1 MFRRLLIANR
11 GEIAVRVARTA
22 SRLGIETV
30 AVYSDA
36 DRRAMHVTVCDRA
49 VHLGGSEASASYLN
63 VPRLLAAAR
72 EAGADA
78 LHPGY
83 GFLSENAGFARAVL
97 GDGIAWVGPHPD
109 AIERMGS
116 KIAARR
122 IAGDAGVAVV
132 PGFDASQDDAALAD
146 AAKRIGFPV
155 LIKASAGGGGKG
167 IRIVREAGAFA
178 EQLGLARRESERAF
192 GDAAVIVERYVE
204 RPRHVEVQVMGDRR
218 GGLLH
223 LLERECSIQ
232 RRHQKVIEEAPAPNL
247 SDEQRAGLR
256 EAALRLTRAIGYDNA
271 GTVEFVVDAESG
283 EFFFLEMNT
292 RLQVEHPVTEMVTGV
307 DLVELQLRAAAG
319 EPLPIRQE
327 DVVARGWAIE
337 ARVAAED
344 PAADF
349 APRTGLVSWIAEPAG
364 VRVDTGIRPGSEVSP
379 YYDSMLAKVIAAGR
393 DRESARKRLAAALR
407 SMLVVGLPT
416 NLDFLARIVEHPVFA
431 SGRLTTRFLEEH
443 GAELAVPP
451 APHEGAWVAALAEVL
466 DRHPSESHTNP
477 WQRLGSLRVTP
488 HRPSQ
493 PVTLAAQD
501 GSLHAVR
508 VQGVAP
514 RFEVMLDAERREVQ
528 AWWEGDHLL
537 VEHGGT
543 LERHHAHRSGDRW
556 TVRRRGRTETWR
568 VVPREELWRRRESAA
583 SASARAL
590 EAPFPALVSEVR
602 AEPGQVVAA
611 GDVLVVLEAMK
622 MLHNLVAEGVGIVD
636 QVRVQPGMTVETG
649 AVLVT
654 FAEGE

>member
-11 GEIAVRVARTA
+11 GEIAVRIARTA

-49 VHLGGSEASASYLN
+49 VHLGPSEASASYLS

-72 EAGADA
+72 EVGADA

-83 GFLSENAGFARAVL
+83 GFLSENAEFARAVL
-97 GDGIAWVGPHPD
+97 GDGVAWVGPHPD

-122 IAGDAGVAVV
+122 IAREAGVAVV
-132 PGFDASQDDAALAD
+132 PGFDASQQEAELAGAAE
-146 AAKRIGFPV
+146 RIGYPV

-167 IRIVREAGAFA
+167 IRIVREAVAFR
-178 EQLGLARRESERAF
+178 EQLALARREAERAF
-192 GDAAVIVERYVE
+192 GDGAVIVERYVE

-218 GGLLH
+218 GGLVH

-247 SDEQRAGLR
+247 SEAQRAGLR
-256 EAALRLTRAIGYDNA
+256 EAALKLTRAIGYDNA

-292 RLQVEHPVTEMVTGV
+292 RLQVEHPVTEMVTGL

-319 EPLPIRQE
+319 EALPIRQE

-349 APRTGLVSWIAEPAG
+349 APRTGLVSWIAEPSG

-379 YYDSMLAKVIAAGR
+379 YYDSMLAKVIASGR
-393 DRESARKRLAAALR
+393 DREAARKRLAAALR
-407 SMLVVGLPT
+407 GMLVVGLPT
-416 NLDFLARIVEHPVFA
+416 NLDFLARIVEHEVFA

-443 GAELAVPP
+443 AAELAVPP
-451 APHEGAWVAALAEVL
+451 APHEGALVAALAVAL
-466 DRHPSESHTNP
+466 DPRPAAHTDP
-477 WQRLGSLRVTP
+477 WHRLGPLRVTP
-488 HRPSQ
+488 HRPTQ

-501 GSLHAVR
+501 GSLHAVL
-508 VQGVAP
+508 VQGPGP
-514 RFEVMLDAERREVQ
+514 RLEVTLDGERREVQ
-528 AWWEGDHLL
+528 AWWEGDHLV
-537 VEHGGT
+537 VEQGGA
-543 LERHHAHRSGDRW
+543 LERHRAHRSGERW
-556 TVRRRGRTETWR
+556 TVRQHGRTETYR

-583 SASARAL
+583 SGSARAL
-590 EAPFPALVSEVR
+590 QAPFPALVSEVKV
-602 AEPGQVVAA
+602 EPGRHVAA
-611 GDVLVVLEAMK
+611 GEVLVVLEAMK
-622 MLHNLVAEGVGIVD
+622 MLHNLLADGAGVVD
-636 QVRVQPGMTVETG
+636 QVRVQPGMTVESG

-654 FAEGE
+654 FAEEA

>member
-11 GEIAVRVARTA
+11 GEIAVRIARTA

-49 VHLGGSEASASYLN
+49 VHLGGSEAAASYLN

-72 EAGADA
+72 ETGADA

-116 KIAARR
+116 KIASRR
-122 IAGDAGVAVV
+122 IAAEAGVAVV

-167 IRIVREAGAFA
+167 IRIVREAPAFA
-178 EQLGLARRESERAF
+178 EQLGLARREAERAF
-192 GDAAVIVERYVE
+192 GDGAVIVERYVE

-218 GGLLH
+218 GGLVH

-247 SDEQRAGLR
+247 SDAQRTGLR
-256 EAALRLTRAIGYDNA
+256 EAALRLARAIGYDNA
-271 GTVEFVVDAESG
+271 GTVEFVLDAESG
-283 EFFFLEMNT
+283 EFFFLEVNT
-292 RLQVEHPVTEMVTGV
+292 RLQVEHPVTEMVTGL

-327 DVVARGWAIE
+327 DVAARGWAIE

-393 DRESARKRLAAALR
+393 DREAARKRLAAALR
-407 SMLVVGLPT
+407 GMLLVGLPT

-443 GAELAVPP
+443 AAELAVPP
-451 APHEGAWVAALAEVL
+451 APHEGAWVAALAVVL
-466 DRHPSESHTNP
+466 DHPTEDHTNP
-477 WQRLGSLRVTP
+477 WQRLGPRRVTP

-501 GSLHAVR
+501 GSLHAVL
-508 VQGVAP
+508 VQGAGPRLEVA
-514 RFEVMLDAERREVQ
+514 LDGERREVQ

-537 VEHGGT
+537 VEHAGT

-556 TVRRRGRTETWR
+556 TVRRRGRTEAYR
-568 VVPREELWRRRESAA
+568 VVPREELWRRGESVTGG
-583 SASARAL
+583 SARAL

-602 AEPGQVVAA
+602 AEPGQRVAA
-611 GDVLVVLEAMK
+611 GEVLVVLEAMK
-622 MLHNLVAEGVGIVD
+622 MLHNLVAEGAGVVD

-649 AVLVT
+649 AVLIT